1 MEVPKL
7 QADDQQLPERP
18 PSAVMGRQ
26 CSSTVPNTADCQVC
40 SHDVSHDPDKRLDWY
55 CECDTELN
63 TAELAP
69 PDSSNEEDQ
78 FSHFWAMRVQACWR
92 GYVVRKWFVQRV
104 AALAAC
110 SYVHGLVPRIFETLP
125 PRTRAKV
132 FIRVRNRRITLLR
145 DEIDTTWSINVVRR
159 STLQDELDGHLYNV
173 KHQLRAAMLLQAWWR
188 GCRSRGMVCRS
199 RLFAHFFDG
208 PKVKVPVEIGSGA
221 TDMKC
226 IDGPNDPKVWQ
237 GQNHEEFREWSD
249 VGSLASSLPVLSTF
263 ASYLWTRDECYP
275 KTNVKRIPVPNAR
288 THSDG
293 RPRRIIIFFSDTGGG
308 HRASALALQSALNRL
323 YAGRINVK
331 LVDFL
336 REATG
341 WPWNW
346 SPEMYAALGH
356 APSVYK
362 KIYDHESGQLS
373 WRETRS
379 FGLVWGASK
388 SSVYSFLTRTYSEGV
403 DLIVSVHPLIN
414 HLVMEAFAEI
424 FNGKNIIPVVTVVTD
439 LGSAHLSWFDPRV
452 DLIFVPNSRLQ
463 DLALN
468 YRVPRAKVCVLG
480 LPVREGFW
488 EPHNSPKKSLQEH
501 LGLSQE
507 HPMVVLLMGGGE
519 GFGSLKEVAIAIG
532 ERLIQ
537 VGHVQLVVI
546 CGRNEEARQE
556 LQKHRWPLHFN
567 GTRMR
572 IVPKILGFVSNVHEY
587 MSAADCLVT
596 KAGPGSIAEA
606 MIKGLP
612 CLITSF
618 LPGQEEGNVNFIVDA
633 EAGEYV
639 SDADPDRVADRIVL
653 WVSNPDWLQQ
663 MSENAKSLARPRAAL
678 DIAQRMCE
686 SQLDF
691 GIELTE
697 AGATT
702 NFARSRDGNQENIES
717 GDWLLGKD
725 VLF

>member
-1 MEVPKL
+1 
-7 QADDQQLPERP
+7 
-18 PSAVMGRQ
+18 
-26 CSSTVPNTADCQVC
+26 
-40 SHDVSHDPDKRLDWY
+40 
-55 CECDTELN
+55 
-63 TAELAP
+63 
-69 PDSSNEEDQ
+69 
-78 FSHFWAMRVQACWR
+78 
-92 GYVVRKWFVQRV
+92 
-104 AALAAC
+104 
-110 SYVHGLVPRIFETLP
+110 
-125 PRTRAKV
+125 
-132 FIRVRNRRITLLR
+132 
-145 DEIDTTWSINVVRR
+145 
-159 STLQDELDGHLYNV
+159 
-173 KHQLRAAMLLQAWWR
+173 
-188 GCRSRGMVCRS
+188 
-199 RLFAHFFDG
+199 
-208 PKVKVPVEIGSGA
+208 
-221 TDMKC
+221 
-226 IDGPNDPKVWQ
+226 
-237 GQNHEEFREWSD
+237 
-249 VGSLASSLPVLSTF
+249 
-263 ASYLWTRDECYP
+263 
-275 KTNVKRIPVPNAR
+275 
-288 THSDG
+288 
-293 RPRRIIIFFSDTGGG
+293 
-308 HRASALALQSALNRL
+308 
-323 YAGRINVK
+323 
-331 LVDFL
+331 VDFL

-468 YRVPRAKVCVLG
+468 YRVARAKVCVLG

-702 NFARSRDGNQENIES
+702 NFARSRDGNQETIES